1 MDVKKV
7 VTKPKHPLLD
17 LGQDNKKHGGLR
29 DPHCLGYRRGSQF
42 WRSFYKMYKTDELI
56 SIQFLSGNTYLERN
70 MIIANPNF
78 ELLLPND
85 ILFRPIRIV
94 FPGKKSWI
102 SGQVFSIQAYL
113 VISLA
118 STIRLSSFITR
129 GPIHTVDIRTE
140 IINDVSE
147 GEKKTMLT
155 FFTDQTV
162 VSVVGIICVT
172 ETTMGKLEFE
182 ELVAMLAWVSSAAR
196 NSYQ

>member
-1 MDVKKV
+1 MNIRV
-7 VTKPKHPLLD
+7 
-17 LGQDNKKHGGLR
+17 
-29 DPHCLGYRRGSQF
+29 S
-42 WRSFYKMYKTDELI
+42 SE
-56 SIQFLSGNTYLERN
+56 NTYLECN
-70 MIIANPNF
+70 MIIANTNL

-129 GPIHTVDIRTE
+129 GPIHTVDIHTKDNNE
-140 IINDVSE
+140 VSE
-147 GEKKTMLT
+147 GGEKKTMLT

-162 VSVVGIICVT
+162 ISVVWIVCIT
-172 ETTMGKLEFE
+172 KTTMGELEFE
-182 ELVAMLAWVSSAAR
+182 EFVAMLAWVSSAAQVFISK
-196 NSYQ
+196 NCKSKQLAY